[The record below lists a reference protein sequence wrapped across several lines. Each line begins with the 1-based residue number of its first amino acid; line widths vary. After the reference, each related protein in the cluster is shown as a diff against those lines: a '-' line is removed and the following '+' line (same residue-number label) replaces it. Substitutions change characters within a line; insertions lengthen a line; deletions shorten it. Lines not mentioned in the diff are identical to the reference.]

1 MRWSTAVLLA
11 PALAGCSFIYNP
23 NNLPD
28 PRMID
33 AAVVDA
39 NPCALTVTGIAPATI
54 LEGQG
59 DSGSAPALLVI
70 RGDNIVNT
78 NLKVELKS
86 HDGSTVPLAPIT
98 DAVAS
103 ADHTYVAFTV
113 TAHVD
118 MGPVTDVALDVTV
131 SQDAPQDGSCMG
143 KATGPLLGKLTLHGL
158 PELTSMSPGVNKATR
173 TVTTS
178 SLQTSYSMVNLVDV
192 SPTTFSGATRAEITA
207 VSSITLGAVIAD
219 AVGTTPGPGGNPGSA
234 SAGACPTSGGGG
246 GHGGDATVSQLLAV
260 GGGGGGGGGAAAGS
274 SGATGTALSGVGGAG
289 GISGI
294 KNGSDQLASLETNA
308 ACAGGAG
315 GLGGTLVLTNAGGPG
330 GAGGGTLALFA
341 GGNIQTMSLSAKGG
355 AGGPPS
361 GSGGAGG
368 GGGAG
373 GNVLVHTDTGTLAIG
388 AIDVSGGAAAM
399 PGGGAGSTGR
409 VRWDVAGADVP
420 SSPGHRGPA
429 FEKVSTR
436 VFTTQPPSLTLSG
449 TSNDGFSVRVIDQ
462 DNVVHD
468 GGHNS
473 FNNGAAVITPAL
485 NPGYNRI
492 CITLDLGMQGH
503 IEADKCIDVAFL
515 P

>member
-23 NNLPD
+23 SNLPD

-39 NPCALTVTGIAPATI
+39 NPCGLMVADIAPATI

-59 DSGSAPALLVI
+59 DLGSAPALLVI
-70 RGDNIVNT
+70 RGGDIVSS
-78 NLKVELKS
+78 NLKVELTPQ
-86 HDGSTVPLAPIT
+86 DGTPVLVDPIT

-103 ADHTYVAFTV
+103 DDHHVLAFTV

-118 MGPVTDVALDVTV
+118 KTLTRPVTFDITVT
-131 SQDAPQDGSCMG
+131 QDAPPGDSCMG
-143 KATGPLLGKLTLHGL
+143 KATGSLIGKLTLQGL
-158 PELTSMSPGVNKATR
+158 PELTSASPGVNKAAK
-173 TVTTS
+173 TVMTS
-178 SLQTSYSMVNLVDV
+178 SLQPSYSMVNLMDV
-192 SPTTFSGATRAEITA
+192 TPATFSGATPAKITA
-207 VSSITLGAVIAD
+207 VSSIALGAVIAD
-219 AVGTTPGPGGNPGSA
+219 AAGTAPGPGGNLGS
-234 SAGACPTSGGGG
+234 SAVGACPTSGGGG
-246 GHGGDATVSQLLAV
+246 GHGGDATLSQLLAV
-260 GGGGGGGGGAAAGS
+260 GGGGGGGGGATAGTP
-274 SGATGTALSGVGGAG
+274 GATGTALGGVGGAG
-289 GISGI
+289 GPAGI
-294 KNGSDQLASLETNA
+294 KNGTDQLASLETNA

-330 GAGGGTLALFA
+330 GAGGGTVALFA
-341 GGNIQTMSLSAKGG
+341 GGNIQTLSLSAKGG
-355 AGGPPS
+355 AGSVPS

-373 GNVLVHTDTGTLAIG
+373 GNVLVHTDSGTLAIG

-409 VRWDVAGADVP
+409 ARWDVPGGNAP
-420 SSPGHRGPA
+420 SSPAHRGPA
-429 FEKVSTR
+429 FEKLSTR

-462 DNVVHD
+462 DNAVHD

-473 FNNGAAVITPAL
+473 FNNGAAVISPAL
-485 NPGYNRI
+485 HPGYNRV
-492 CITLDLGMQGH
+492 CTTLDGGTAGKP
-503 IEADKCIDVAFL
+503 EAETCIDVAFL